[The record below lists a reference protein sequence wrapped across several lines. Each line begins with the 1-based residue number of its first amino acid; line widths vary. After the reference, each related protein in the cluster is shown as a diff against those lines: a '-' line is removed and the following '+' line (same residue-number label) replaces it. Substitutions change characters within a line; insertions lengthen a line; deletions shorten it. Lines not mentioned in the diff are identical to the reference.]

1 MRRLLVIAVGI
12 LIFCSG
18 FLNLYADEVTELWS
32 ALYRR
37 ATTLQQKYEIMLN
50 IVEQNRREMIPTL
63 IEALEELLQNRS
75 FRDKKEA
82 AVHEK
87 LQRLVI
93 QELGQLK
100 AREAAD
106 ILYEVV
112 RQTKNPYIKS
122 DAIIALGQIGAK
134 QYAYHIAGILKNV
147 TLYRGENFQGEEA
160 IAYGCI
166 YALEKFR
173 DPVGYMPVFLASLS
187 GFSRR
192 VKDAA
197 RKALATITDDPTEM
211 LMSILVNEPDL
222 PLKLEALR
230 AEKISKASD
239 EKKMA
244 LATEA
249 LKQSLEIGAQNI
261 QEETYL
267 RDMRIEALTLFIEL
281 GKKYEEAINYI
292 EQVIYRSR
300 DVTEKMI
307 AIEAL
312 GSMGGDEA
320 ARVLA
325 GYLAYNNDR
334 QQEGIPPENN
344 LLVISVIRALGR
356 TGSRVGDQ
364 ELLRA
369 KYVGYPQSIIRE
381 VNRVLEGK

>member
-1 MRRLLVIAVGI
+1 MRRVLMIAVGI

-18 FLNLYADEVTELWS
+18 FINLSADEVTELWS

-147 TLYRGENFQGEEA
+147 TLYRGEN
-160 IAYGCI
+160 I
-166 YALEKFR
+166 
-173 DPVGYMPVFLASLS
+173 
-187 GFSRR
+187 
-192 VKDAA
+192 
-197 RKALATITDDPTEM
+197 PT
-211 LMSILVNEPDL
+211 LYTCP
-222 PLKLEALR
+222 
-230 AEKISKASD
+230 AE
-239 EKKMA
+239 
-244 LATEA
+244 
-249 LKQSLEIGAQNI
+249 
-261 QEETYL
+261 
-267 RDMRIEALTLFIEL
+267 
-281 GKKYEEAINYI
+281 YI
-292 EQVIYRSR
+292 
-300 DVTEKMI
+300 
-307 AIEAL
+307 
-312 GSMGGDEA
+312 
-320 ARVLA
+320 
-325 GYLAYNNDR
+325 
-334 QQEGIPPENN
+334 
-344 LLVISVIRALGR
+344 
-356 TGSRVGDQ
+356 
-364 ELLRA
+364 
-369 KYVGYPQSIIRE
+369 
-381 VNRVLEGK
+381 